1 MLVVSLVTASG
12 SISSSPRWLVFLT
25 NQVELVLV
33 LKMVRKT
40 NPIWLVFTI
49 MGGFKKYYMYDQ
61 QGGVLLAVHS
71 LLEGLLVV
79 STYRKPSP
87 PASLTPM
94 HKLTWA
100 VQTTAWC
107 VCKKKKEQVAI
118 SVTIIRCVALQIS
131 LAYWLAVHPFLVS
144 RGLLTSAEAILL
156 VAVPGARSGLSI

>member
-33 LKMVRKT
+33 LKIVRKT
-40 NPIWLVFTI
+40 NPASLVFTI
-49 MGGFKKYYMYDQ
+49 IRFYNYYMYDQ

-79 STYRKPSP
+79 STYRKSSP

-107 VCKKKKEQVAI
+107 VYKKKKKKLFAI

>member
-1 MLVVSLVTASG
+1 MC
-12 SISSSPRWLVFLT
+12 
-25 NQVELVLV
+25 
-33 LKMVRKT
+33 
-40 NPIWLVFTI
+40 
-49 MGGFKKYYMYDQ
+49 DQ

-100 VQTTAWC
+100 VQTTAWY
-107 VCKKKKEQVAI
+107 VYTKKKEQVAI

-144 RGLLTSAEAILL
+144 QGLLTSSEAILL

>member
-25 NQVELVLV
+25 NQVELVL
-33 LKMVRKT
+33 LLMMVRKT

-49 MGGFKKYYMYDQ
+49 IRFYNYYMYDQ

-79 STYRKPSP
+79 STYRKSSP

-107 VCKKKKEQVAI
+107 VYTKKKEQVAI

-156 VAVPGARSGLSI
+156 VAVPGARSVLSI